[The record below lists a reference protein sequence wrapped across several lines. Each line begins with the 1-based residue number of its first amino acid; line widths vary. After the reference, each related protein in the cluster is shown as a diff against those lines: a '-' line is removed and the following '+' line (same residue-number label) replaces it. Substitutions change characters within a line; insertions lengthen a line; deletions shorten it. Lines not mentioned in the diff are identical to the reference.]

1 MCIRDR
7 AKEVVAKLGD
17 SLPQSQPEIYA
28 KEALYLHDRPKA
40 ELKLQAL
47 RIGDLGITAI
57 PNEVF
62 AITGLKLKKQS
73 PFSLTFNIELA
84 NGAEGYIPPPEQ
96 HALGGYTTWPARTA
110 GLEVQAETR
119 IVDILLSMLEEVSG
133 RPRRPLVDELGSYTH
148 LARTREPRAYR

>member
-73 PFSLTFNIELA
+73 PLAPTFNIELA

-110 GLEVQAETR
+110 GLEVQAEPK
-119 IVDILLSMLEEVSG
+119 IVAALTELLEKVAEK
-133 RPRRPLVDELGSYTH
+133 PRKTLVDGAS
-148 LARTREPRAYR
+148 